1 MQVSQKSKET
11 FDACRFCWMCHH
23 ICPIGN
29 ATGHERN
36 TARARA
42 LSLSLVERGGL
53 ALDEEVSANLYE
65 CALCSG
71 CAHDCITGWDPTKF
85 TKEARLAAALEGVLP
100 PYINTLLDRLAETG
114 SPYGQQEQDAA
125 LADEIAT
132 LPPKAD
138 VLLFLGA
145 DARALYPAGA
155 RNAISLLKAAG
166 VSFTVL
172 AEEPQDAYA
181 SHFLVGAA
189 EETRAAMQRANA
201 AFAPFQTVVCYDG
214 TDAAT
219 FLREGKEWG
228 VITAN
233 VVTFPAF
240 IASLIQEGK
249 LLPKR
254 GNAVYTI
261 QDCAYIARELDDDA
275 SIRNVVAA
283 LGESREMLVN
293 GKATMLGGQALMA
306 TYMPEVMAKVAAR
319 RMHEAVIAGAEIVV
333 TENVGEYL
341 ALSAVAPQGVKV
353 ITLEEAVLS
362 CL

>member
-53 ALDEEVSANLYE
+53 ALDEEVSSNLYE

-100 PYINTLLDRLAETG
+100 PYINTLLDNLADHGT
-114 SPYGQQEQDAA
+114 PYGQVALDGALAEAIAA
-125 LADEIAT
+125 L
-132 LPPKAD
+132 PKEAD

-155 RNAISLLKAAG
+155 LNAMRLLTAAG
-166 VSFTVL
+166 ISFTVL
-172 AEEPQDAYA
+172 ENEPDDAYA
-181 SHFLVGAA
+181 SNFLIGAA
-189 EETRAAMQRANA
+189 EETRAAMKRAND
-201 AFAPFQTVVCYDG
+201 AFAPFKTIVCYDG
-214 TDAAT
+214 TDAAA

-228 VITAN
+228 VVTAN
-233 VVTFPAF
+233 VVTFPAY
-240 IASLIQEGK
+240 IASLIKQGK
-249 LLPKR
+249 LSPKK
-254 GNAVYTI
+254 GKTVYTI
-261 QDCAYIARELDDDA
+261 QDCAYIARELDDDQ
-275 SIRNVVAA
+275 SIRTVVDA
-283 LGESREMLVN
+283 LGERREMLVSR
-293 GKATMLGGQALMA
+293 KATMLGGQALMA
-306 TYMPEVMAKVAAR
+306 TYMADVIAKVGAR
-319 RMHEAVIAGAEIVV
+319 RMHEAVIAGAETVV
-333 TENVGEYL
+333 TESVGEYL
-341 ALSAVAPQGVKV
+341 ALSAAAPAGVKV
-353 ITLEEAVLS
+353 VTLEEAVLS

>member
-71 CAHDCITGWDPTKF
+71 CAHDCITGWDPTGF

-100 PYINTLLDRLAETG
+100 PYINALLDQLAETG
-114 SPYGQQEQDAA
+114 SPYGQKEQEAA
-125 LADEIAT
+125 LAAEIAA
-132 LPPKAD
+132 LPQQAD

-155 RNAISLLKAAG
+155 RNAIALLKKAG

-172 AEEPQDAYA
+172 SEEPQDAYA
-181 SHFLVGAA
+181 SNFLVGAA

-201 AFAPFQTVVCYDG
+201 AFAPFKTVVCYDG

-228 VITAN
+228 VITAS

-240 IASLIQEGK
+240 VASLLQEGK
-249 LLPKR
+249 LAPKR
-254 GNAVYTI
+254 GNTVYTI
-261 QDCAYIARELDDDA
+261 QDCAYIARELDDDT
-275 SIRNVVAA
+275 SIRRVIAA
-283 LGESREMLVN
+283 LGESREMLVT

-306 TYMPEVMAKVAAR
+306 TYMSEVIAKVAGR
-319 RMHEAVIAGAEIVV
+319 RMHEAVIAGAETVV

-341 ALSAVAPQGVKV
+341 ALSAAAPQGVKV
-353 ITLEEAVLS
+353 ITLEEAVLA

>member
-53 ALDEEVSANLYE
+53 ALDEEVSSNLYE

-85 TKEARLAAALEGVLP
+85 TKESRLAAALEGVLP
-100 PYINTLLDRLAETG
+100 SYINDLLDQLAETG
-114 SPYGQQEQDAA
+114 SPYGKVEENEELTKAIAA
-125 LADEIAT
+125 LPQTAE
-132 LPPKAD
+132 

-155 RNAISLLKAAG
+155 VNAIALLKAAG

-172 AEEPQDAYA
+172 ANEPTDAYG
-181 SHFLVGAA
+181 SNFLVGAA
-189 EETRAAMQRANA
+189 EETRAAMQRANE
-201 AFAPFQTVVCYDG
+201 AFAPFKTVVCYDG
-214 TDAAT
+214 TDAAA

-228 VITAN
+228 VVNAN
-233 VVTFPAF
+233 IVTFPAYV
-240 IASLIQEGK
+240 ASLIKDGK
-249 LLPKR
+249 LAPKK
-254 GNAVYTI
+254 GETAYTI
-261 QDCAYIARELDDDA
+261 QDCAYIARELDDDE
-275 SIRNVVAA
+275 SIRTVIDAI
-283 LGESREMLVN
+283 GTRREMLVS

-306 TYMPEVMAKVAAR
+306 TYMPDVIAKVGAR
-319 RMHEAVIAGAEIVV
+319 RMHEAIIAGAEVVV

-341 ALSAVAPQGVKV
+341 ALSAAAPAGVKV
-353 ITLEEAVLS
+353 VTLEEAVLA